1 LETGL
6 RSFRWLLLG
15 MVTAVALIPV
25 VDAQAHDH
33 DEARHA
39 VERGEIRPL
48 AEILAAARG
57 KLPGEVVRVEIE
69 RKSGYWIYE
78 FRTVDA
84 QGRLFEVVV
93 DARTGE
99 VERIREK

>member
-1 LETGL
+1 L
-6 RSFRWLLLG
+6 RSLKSTLPG
-15 MVTAVALIPV
+15 VIIALATV
-25 VDAQAHDH
+25 VGAPALARDH
-33 DEARHA
+33 DDARHA

-48 AEILAAARG
+48 AEILATVRG

-69 RKSGYWIYE
+69 QKNGHWLYE

-84 QGRLFEVVV
+84 QGRLFDVFV
-93 DARTGE
+93 DARTGD